1 MVSSCI
7 LYERD
12 KVPCLLEDL
21 MNEALHLPAL
31 LVEALLPATG
41 RLFTLCI
48 QQDLFQPFSRAN
60 FCCSP
65 LAWLPKDARPML
77 SRAVPLGSCF
87 MDLSRQL
94 LSQLGQFQLN
104 LMENRWTCE
113 CEISD
118 LIMKANNQVEG
129 NSREEQDL
137 GTQVAMKSCKPT
149 GKASAAHS
157 MRHQRIHTQKPS

>member
-31 LVEALLPATG
+31 LVVALLPAAG
-41 RLFTLCI
+41 RLLALCI

-87 MDLSRQL
+87 MDLSRSL
-94 LSQLGQFQLN
+94 
-104 LMENRWTCE
+104 
-113 CEISD
+113 
-118 LIMKANNQVEG
+118 ANF
-129 NSREEQDL
+129 S
-137 GTQVAMKSCKPT
+137 
-149 GKASAAHS
+149 
-157 MRHQRIHTQKPS
+157 